1 MPQSALQSATGAQN
15 AGHPLLP
22 GVLVLMAF
30 SLGFAEFVL
39 IGIVGDVAADIGADL
54 TAVGNLVGY
63 YALACA
69 VGTPLIALA
78 TGGMGRTRLI
88 AALLV
93 LFNLGNLATL
103 FVSAYEPLVASRLL
117 PAATGGTLMAL
128 CMTLV
133 PEAAPR
139 RTALVL
145 SLVLAGYSV
154 SSVVGVPIGTVL
166 AAALGWR
173 AAYVLVFVCGLVSS
187 VALMFCLPPDPVR
200 HAQAASGVRAQLRL
214 LGDARVLLNVAMMMC
229 VAGSTYVFYTYL
241 TPILQDVMGYSTAV
255 TGVILGLFGVACVVS
270 NILSGKVA
278 SGPGLAGLPVIF
290 LVHAVLLAALALTIP
305 LGAVGVANMLLVGL
319 VMYAMNS
326 TVQLFYQQVAR
337 RDYPQALTF
346 SASLHPMA
354 FNAGIAGGSLLGG
367 AVVGGAGA
375 AGAPVAG
382 MLATGPVGA
391 VLALAGAVLAVALNR
406 AVAGRKAAA
415 RPSGGAPLQE
425 RGYDVWNS

>member
-1 MPQSALQSATGAQN
+1 M
-15 AGHPLLP
+15 LL
-22 GVLVLMAF
+22 
-30 SLGFAEFVL
+30 
-39 IGIVGDVAADIGADL
+39 
-54 TAVGNLVGY
+54 
-63 YALACA
+63 
-69 VGTPLIALA
+69 
-78 TGGMGRTRLI
+78 R
-88 AALLV
+88 
-93 LFNLGNLATL
+93 
-103 FVSAYEPLVASRLL
+103 
-117 PAATGGTLMAL
+117 
-128 CMTLV
+128 
-133 PEAAPR
+133 
-139 RTALVL
+139 
-145 SLVLAGYSV
+145 
-154 SSVVGVPIGTVL
+154 
-166 AAALGWR
+166 
-173 AAYVLVFVCGLVSS
+173 
-187 VALMFCLPPDPVR
+187 
-200 HAQAASGVRAQLRL
+200 
-214 LGDARVLLNVAMMMC
+214 
-229 VAGSTYVFYTYL
+229 
-241 TPILQDVMGYSTAV
+241 YSTAV